1 MNFSPDTVNTMKDLA
16 RLRTSVKESVEL
28 ALNQQIQMEM
38 VSSSK
43 YLAMAGWCDRN
54 GFDHSAGFFYKQS
67 EEERK
72 HAMKFFHYLC
82 DQGATAYSP
91 EIPAVGQE
99 FDSLRS
105 VFEGALEQEISV
117 TDSINRIISICRREN
132 DYATEEL
139 LKWYVR
145 EQMEEEYIARRC
157 LELIDQIPA
166 DQVYYLDKKLASVT
180 YDGNIFE

>member
-1 MNFSPDTVNTMKDLA
+1 MKDLV

-28 ALNQQIQMEM
+28 GLNQQIQMEM
-38 VSSSK
+38 LSSSK

-72 HAMKFFHYLC
+72 HGMKLFRYLC

-91 EIPAVGQE
+91 EIPGVSQE

-105 VFEGALEQEISV
+105 VFETALDQEIAV
-117 TDSINRIISICRREN
+117 TDSINRIISLCRRES

-139 LKWYVR
+139 MKWYVK
-145 EQMEEEYIARRC
+145 EQVEEEYIARRC
-157 LELIDQIPA
+157 LELIAQIPA
-166 DQVYYLDKKLASVT
+166 DQLYYLDQKLASVT
-180 YDGNIFE
+180 YDENPFD

>member
-1 MNFSPDTVNTMKDLA
+1 MKDLE
-16 RLRTSVKESVEL
+16 RLRTVIKEPVEL
-28 ALNQQIQMEM
+28 VLNQQIQMEM
-38 VSSSK
+38 TASSK

-54 GFDHSAGFFYKQS
+54 GFDHSAGFFYGQS

-72 HAMKFFHYLC
+72 HGMKIFHYLC
-82 DQGATAYSP
+82 DQGATAYTP
-91 EIPAVGQE
+91 EIPPVVQE

-105 VFEGALEQEISV
+105 VFETVLEQEVAV
-117 TDSINRIISICRREN
+117 TDSINRIIGVCRREN

-139 LKWYVR
+139 MMWYVK
-145 EQMEEEYIARRC
+145 EQVEEEYIARRC

-180 YDGNIFE
+180 YDENPFDSE

>member
-1 MNFSPDTVNTMKDLA
+1 MKDLV
-16 RLRTSVKESVEL
+16 RLRSSVKESVEL

-38 VSSSK
+38 LSSSK

-72 HAMKFFHYLC
+72 HGMKLFHYLC

-91 EIPAVGQE
+91 EIPAVSQE

-105 VFEGALEQEISV
+105 VFESALDQEIAV
-117 TDSINRIISICRREN
+117 TDSINRIISVCRREN

-139 LKWYVR
+139 MKWYVK
-145 EQMEEEYIARRC
+145 EQVEEEYIARRC
-157 LELIDQIPA
+157 LELIAQIPA
-166 DQVYYLDKKLASVT
+166 DQVYYLDTKLASVT
-180 YDGNIFE
+180 YDGNPFE

>member
-1 MNFSPDTVNTMKDLA
+1 MKDLA
-16 RLRTSVKESVEL
+16 RLRTSVKEPVEL
-28 ALNQQIQMEM
+28 ILNQQIQIEM
-38 VSSSK
+38 ISSSK

-54 GFDHSAGFFYKQS
+54 GFDYSAGFFYKQS

-72 HAMKFFHYLC
+72 HGMKIFHYLC

-91 EIPAVGQE
+91 EIPAVSQE

-105 VFEGALEQEISV
+105 VFEGALEQEIMV
-117 TDSINRIISICRREN
+117 TDSINRIIGVCRREG

-139 LKWYVR
+139 MKWYVK

-157 LELIDQIPA
+157 LDLFSQIPA
-166 DQVYYLDKKLASVT
+166 DQIYELDKKLSQVT
-180 YDGNIFE
+180 YDGDVFEG